1 MSGATHAVPLAGR
14 LFELLIEAQDSA
26 AGYRGFVSGAQ
37 LAAQLGVT
45 RGAVWKAAT
54 QLRELGL
61 GLQALPRQGYRLSVP
76 CTALHRAAV
85 LAALDAGTAAAL
97 RQGDCVWSIGSTNA
111 ALLAR
116 GGLAPG
122 QFDFLTAEVQT
133 AGRGRRG
140 RRWLAPP
147 GGAVCLSWSWRF
159 EVLPAQAGALSLVIG
174 LAARRALQQLG
185 IEGVQIKWPNDLV
198 CAQGK
203 LGGILIELRAEA
215 GGPTQV
221 VIGIGL
227 NLHLDAALTAAV
239 AAEGNRAA
247 GLSVLGAAM
256 PERSALVAALL
267 SAGVQGLQQFASEGF
282 APFHSDYA
290 QADALRGL
298 AVTASG
304 GAVALHG
311 VASGVDADGALLIR
325 TDAGLQR
332 VLSGDVS
339 IRPQSQEPGA

>member
-1 MSGATHAVPLAGR
+1 MSSATQTVPLAGR
-14 LFELLIEAQDSA
+14 LFELLIEAQASA

-61 GLQALPRQGYRLSVP
+61 GLEALPRQGYRLAQA
-76 CTALHRAAV
+76 CTALNRAAV
-85 LAALDAGTAAAL
+85 VAALPADTAAAL
-97 RQGDCVWSIGSTNA
+97 RQGDCLWSVSSTNA

-122 QFDFLTAEVQT
+122 QFDFMTAEVQT

-159 EVLPAQAGALSLVIG
+159 EVLPAQGGALSLVIG

-185 IEGVQIKWPNDLV
+185 VDGVQIKWPNDLV
-198 CAQGK
+198 CAHGK

-227 NLHLDAALTAAV
+227 NLHLDAALMAAV

-247 GLSVLGAAM
+247 GLSLLSADL
-256 PERSALVAALL
+256 PSRSELVAALL
-267 SAGVQGLQQFASEGF
+267 ECGIAGLREFERAGL
-282 APFHSDYA
+282 APFQAGYA
-290 QADALRGL
+290 QADALHGL
-298 AVTASG
+298 PVVASG
-304 GAVALHG
+304 GAQTLQGTACG
-311 VASGVDADGALLIR
+311 IDADGALLFHSA
-325 TDAGLQR
+325 AGLQR
-332 VLSGDVS
+332 VVSGDVS
-339 IRPQSQEPGA
+339 VRPQTQDASA